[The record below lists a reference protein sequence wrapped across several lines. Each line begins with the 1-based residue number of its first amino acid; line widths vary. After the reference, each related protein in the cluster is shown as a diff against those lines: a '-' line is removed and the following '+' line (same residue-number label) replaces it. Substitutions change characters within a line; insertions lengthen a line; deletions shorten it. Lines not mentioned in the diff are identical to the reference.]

1 MNMRILLAALA
12 LAATPAI
19 QAMEL
24 KWTIYPNNVTA
35 AEGGNY
41 ADWNYGLFLAGKAT
55 SYNSLPREKLGY
67 DQNGCFKLNFGNT
80 VLPDNTPFFFGIM
93 IYDDAA
99 KAYKGSASTQLLSF
113 TKEVD
118 GETKTYYYGSITWK
132 QINDAINNKGFFKT
146 DLSNNAGY
154 IMLTPEPTSGLLLL
168 LGAGLLALRRKA
180 VRV

>member
-24 KWTIYPNNVTA
+24 KWTIHPNNVTA
-35 AEGGNY
+35 AEGCNY
-41 ADWNYGLFLAGKAT
+41 ADWNYGLFLVGKAT
-55 SYNSLPREKLGY
+55 SYNSLQREKWGY
-67 DQNGCFKLNFGNT
+67 DQNGCLKLNFGNT
-80 VLPDNTPFFFGIM
+80 VLPDDTPFFFGIA
-93 IYDDAA
+93 IYD
-99 KAYKGSASTQLLSF
+99 KTYKDSASTELNSF

-118 GETKTYYYGSITWK
+118 GETYYYGGITLG
-132 QINDAINNKGFFKT
+132 QIREAINSKGSFKT

-168 LGAGLLALRRKA
+168 LGTGLLALRRKA

>member
-24 KWTIYPNNVTA
+24 KWTIHPNNVTA

-41 ADWNYGLFLAGKAT
+41 ADWNYGLFLAGTAT
-55 SYNSLPREKLGY
+55 SNNSLPREEWGY
-67 DQNGCFKLNFGNT
+67 DKNGCFKLNFDDT
-80 VLPDNTPFFFGIM
+80 VLLDDTPFFFGIM

-99 KAYKGSASTQLLSF
+99 KAYKGSASTQLNKV
-113 TKEVD
+113 TKEVE
-118 GETKTYYYGSITWK
+118 GKTTTYYYGSITWK
-132 QINDAINNKGFFKT
+132 QINDAIKKDGFFKT
-146 DLSNNAGY
+146 DLSNSAGY

-168 LGAGLLALRRKA
+168 LGTGLLALRRKA

>member
-24 KWTIYPNNVTA
+24 KWTIHPNNVTA

-41 ADWNYGLFLAGKAT
+41 ADWNYGLFLAGTDT
-55 SYNSLPREKLGY
+55 SYSWLPREKWRY
-67 DQNGCFKLNFGNT
+67 DQNGCFKLNFVDT
-80 VLPDNTPFFFGIM
+80 VLQDDTPFFFGIA
-93 IYDDAA
+93 IYD
-99 KAYKGSASTQLLSF
+99 KTYKGSASTQLNKV
-113 TKEVD
+113 TKEVE
-118 GETKTYYYGSITWK
+118 GKTTTYYYGSITWK
-132 QINDAINNKGFFKT
+132 QINDAIKKDGFFKT
-146 DLSNNAGY
+146 DLSNSAGY

-168 LGAGLLALRRKA
+168 LGTGLLALRRKA

>member
-24 KWTIYPNNVTA
+24 KWTIHPNNVTA

-41 ADWNYGLFLAGKAT
+41 ADWNYGLFLAGTDT
-55 SYNSLPREKLGY
+55 SYSWLPRPDQGY
-67 DQNGCFKLNFGNT
+67 FKLDFSNT
-80 VLPDNTPFFFGIM
+80 VFADDTPFFFGIA
-93 IYDDAA
+93 IYD
-99 KAYKGSASTQLLSF
+99 KTYKGSASTKLNSF

-132 QINDAINNKGFFKT
+132 QINDAIKSKGFFKT

-168 LGAGLLALRRKA
+168 LGTGLLALRRKA

>member
-24 KWTIYPNNVTA
+24 KWTIHPSDGTA
-35 AEGGNY
+35 KEGGKY
-41 ADWNYGLFLAGKAT
+41 ADWNYGLFLAGKTTT
-55 SYNSLPREKLGY
+55 SYSWLPRPDKGY
-67 DQNGCFKLNFGNT
+67 FKLDFGDT
-80 VLPDNTPFFFGIM
+80 VFADDTPFFFGIM
-93 IYDDAA
+93 IYDDTA
-99 KAYKGSASTQLLSF
+99 KAYKGSASTQLLS
-113 TKEVD
+113 KVID
-118 GETKTYYYGSITWK
+118 GTTYNYGGITLG
-132 QINDAINNKGFFKT
+132 QIREAINSKGSFKT

-168 LGAGLLALRRKA
+168 LGTGLLALRRKA

>member
-24 KWTIYPNNVTA
+24 KWTIHPSDGTA
-35 AEGGNY
+35 KEGGKY
-41 ADWNYGLFLAGKAT
+41 ADWNYGLFLAGKTTT
-55 SYNSLPREKLGY
+55 SYSWLPRPDKGY
-67 DQNGCFKLNFGNT
+67 FKLDFGDT
-80 VLPDNTPFFFGIM
+80 VLPDDTPFFFGIA
-93 IYDDAA
+93 IYD
-99 KAYKGSASTQLLSF
+99 KTYKDSASTELNSF

-132 QINDAINNKGFFKT
+132 QINDAIKSKGFFKT

-168 LGAGLLALRRKA
+168 LGTGLLALRRKA

>member
-24 KWTIYPNNVTA
+24 KWTIHPNNVTA

-41 ADWNYGLFLAGKAT
+41 ADWNYGLFLAGTAT
-55 SYNSLPREKLGY
+55 SYNSLQREKLGY

-80 VLPDNTPFFFGIM
+80 VLPDDTPFFFGIA
-93 IYDDAA
+93 IYD
-99 KAYKGSASTQLLSF
+99 KTYKGSASTQLNKV
-113 TKEVD
+113 TKEVE
-118 GETKTYYYGSITWK
+118 GKTTTYYYGSITWK
-132 QINDAINNKGFFKT
+132 QINDAINSKGFFKT

-168 LGAGLLALRRKA
+168 LGTGLLALRRKA

>member
-24 KWTIYPNNVTA
+24 KWTIHPSDGTA
-35 AEGGNY
+35 KEGGKY
-41 ADWNYGLFLAGKAT
+41 ADWNYGLFLAGTAT
-55 SYNSLPREKLGY
+55 SYNSLPREKWRY
-67 DQNGCFKLNFGNT
+67 DQNGCFKLNFGDT
-80 VLPDNTPFFFGIM
+80 VLPDDTPFFFGIA
-93 IYDDAA
+93 IYD
-99 KAYKGSASTQLLSF
+99 KTYKDSASTKLNSF

-118 GETKTYYYGSITWK
+118 GETYYYGGITLG
-132 QINDAINNKGFFKT
+132 QIREAINSKGSFKT

-168 LGAGLLALRRKA
+168 LGTGLLALRRKA

>member
-12 LAATPAI
+12 LAATPDI

-24 KWTIYPNNVTA
+24 KWTIHPNNVTA

-41 ADWNYGLFLAGKAT
+41 ADWNYGLFLAGTDT
-55 SYNSLPREKLGY
+55 SYSWLPREKWGY
-67 DQNGCFKLNFGNT
+67 DQNGCFKLNFGDT
-80 VLPDNTPFFFGIM
+80 VLPDDTPFFFGIA
-93 IYDDAA
+93 IYD
-99 KAYKGSASTQLLSF
+99 KTYKDSASTELNSF

-132 QINDAINNKGFFKT
+132 QINDAIKSKGFFKT
-146 DLSNNAGY
+146 DLSNSAGY

-168 LGAGLLALRRKA
+168 LGTGLLALRRKA

>member
-24 KWTIYPNNVTA
+24 KWTIHPNNVTA

-41 ADWNYGLFLAGKAT
+41 ADWNYGLFLAGTAT
-55 SYNSLPREKLGY
+55 SYNSLPREKWRY

-93 IYDDAA
+93 IYDDTA
-99 KAYKGSASTQLLSF
+99 KAYKGSASTQLNKV
-113 TKEVD
+113 TKEVE
-118 GETKTYYYGSITWK
+118 GKTTTYYYGSITWK
-132 QINDAINNKGFFKT
+132 QINDAIKSKGFFKT

-168 LGAGLLALRRKA
+168 LGTGLLALRRKA

>member
-1 MNMRILLAALA
+1 MNMRTLLAALA

-24 KWTIYPNNVTA
+24 KWTIHPNNVTA

-41 ADWNYGLFLAGKAT
+41 ADWNYGLFLAGTAT
-55 SYNSLPREKLGY
+55 SYNSLPREECRY
-67 DQNGCFKLNFGNT
+67 DQNGCFKLNFGDT
-80 VLPDNTPFFFGIM
+80 VLQDNTPFFFGIM
-93 IYDDAA
+93 IYD
-99 KAYKGSASTQLLSF
+99 KTYKGSASTKLNSF
-113 TKEVD
+113 TKEVE
-118 GETKTYYYGSITWK
+118 GKTTTYYYGSITWK
-132 QINDAINNKGFFKT
+132 QINDAINSKGSFKT

-168 LGAGLLALRRKA
+168 LGTGLLALRRKA

>member
-24 KWTIYPNNVTA
+24 KWTIHPSDGTA
-35 AEGGNY
+35 KEGGKY
-41 ADWNYGLFLAGKAT
+41 ADWNYGLFLAGTAT

-67 DQNGCFKLNFGNT
+67 DQNGCFKLNVGDT
-80 VLPDNTPFFFGIM
+80 VLPDDTPFFFGIA
-93 IYDDAA
+93 IYD
-99 KAYKGSASTQLLSF
+99 KTYKCSASTELNSF

-132 QINDAINNKGFFKT
+132 QINDAIKSKGFFKT

-168 LGAGLLALRRKA
+168 LGTGLLALRRKA

>member
-24 KWTIYPNNVTA
+24 KWTIHPSDGTA
-35 AEGGNY
+35 KEGGKY
-41 ADWNYGLFLAGKAT
+41 ADWNYGLFLAGTAT
-55 SYNSLPREKLGY
+55 SYNSLPREKWRY
-67 DQNGCFKLNFGNT
+67 DQNGCFKLNFGDT
-80 VLPDNTPFFFGIM
+80 VLPDDTPFFFGIM
-93 IYDDAA
+93 IYD
-99 KAYKGSASTQLLSF
+99 KTYKGSASTKLNSF

-118 GETKTYYYGSITWK
+118 GETYYYGGITLG
-132 QINDAINNKGFFKT
+132 QIREAINSKGSFKT

-168 LGAGLLALRRKA
+168 LGTGLLALRRKA

>member
-41 ADWNYGLFLAGKAT
+41 ADWNYGLFLAGTAT
-55 SYNSLPREKLGY
+55 SYNSLPRPDQGY
-67 DQNGCFKLNFGNT
+67 FKLDVGDT
-80 VLPDNTPFFFGIM
+80 VFVDDTPFFFGIA
-93 IYDDAA
+93 IYD
-99 KAYKGSASTQLLSF
+99 KTYKDSASTQLLS
-113 TKEVD
+113 KVID
-118 GETKTYYYGSITWK
+118 GTTYYYGGITLG
-132 QINDAINNKGFFKT
+132 QIREAINSKGSFKT

-168 LGAGLLALRRKA
+168 LGTGLLALRRKA

>member
-12 LAATPAI
+12 LLAATPAI

-41 ADWNYGLFLAGKAT
+41 ADWNYGLFLAGSAT
-55 SYNSLPREKLGY
+55 SYNSLPREKWGY
-67 DQNGCFKLNFGNT
+67 DQNGCFKLDFGDT

-93 IYDDAA
+93 IYD
-99 KAYKGSASTQLLSF
+99 KTYKGSASTKLNSF

-118 GETKTYYYGSITWK
+118 GETYYYGGITLG
-132 QINDAINNKGFFKT
+132 QIREAINSKGSFKT
-146 DLSNNAGY
+146 DLSNSAGY

-168 LGAGLLALRRKA
+168 LGTGLLALRRKA

>member
-24 KWTIYPNNVTA
+24 KWTIHPSDGTA
-35 AEGGNY
+35 KEGGKY
-41 ADWNYGLFLAGKAT
+41 ADWNYGLFLAGTAT
-55 SYNSLPREKLGY
+55 SYNSLPREKWRY

-80 VLPDNTPFFFGIM
+80 VFADDTLFFFGIM
-93 IYDDAA
+93 IYDDTA
-99 KAYKGSASTQLLSF
+99 KAYKGSASTQLLS
-113 TKEVD
+113 KVID
-118 GETKTYYYGSITWK
+118 GTTYNYGGITLG
-132 QINDAINNKGFFKT
+132 QIREAINSKGSFKT

-168 LGAGLLALRRKA
+168 LGTGLLALRRKA

>member
-24 KWTIYPNNVTA
+24 KWTIHPNNVTA

-41 ADWNYGLFLAGKAT
+41 ADWSYGLFLAGTAT
-55 SYNSLPREKLGY
+55 SYSWLPRPDQGY
-67 DQNGCFKLNFGNT
+67 FKLNVDDT
-80 VLPDNTPFFFGIM
+80 VLPDVTPFFFGIA
-93 IYDDAA
+93 IYD
-99 KAYKGSASTQLLSF
+99 KTYKGSASTQLNSF

-118 GETKTYYYGSITWK
+118 GETTTYYYGSITWK
-132 QINDAINNKGFFKT
+132 QINDAIKSKGFFKT

-168 LGAGLLALRRKA
+168 LGTGLLALRRKA

>member
-41 ADWNYGLFLAGKAT
+41 ADWNYGLFLAGSAT
-55 SYNSLPREKLGY
+55 SYNSLPREKWGY
-67 DQNGCFKLNFGNT
+67 DQNGCFKLDFGDT
-80 VLPDNTPFFFGIM
+80 VLPDNTPFFFGIA
-93 IYDDAA
+93 IYD
-99 KAYKGSASTQLLSF
+99 KTYKGLASTQLNKV
-113 TKEVD
+113 TKEVE
-118 GETKTYYYGSITWK
+118 GKTTTYYYGSITWK
-132 QINDAINNKGFFKT
+132 QINDAIKKDGFFKT

-168 LGAGLLALRRKA
+168 LGTGLLALRRKA

>member
-24 KWTIYPNNVTA
+24 KWTIHPNNVTA

-41 ADWNYGLFLAGKAT
+41 ADWNYGLFLAGTDT
-55 SYNSLPREKLGY
+55 SYSWLPREKWGY
-67 DQNGCFKLNFGNT
+67 DQNGCFKLNFGDT
-80 VLPDNTPFFFGIM
+80 VLPDDTPFFFGIA
-93 IYDDAA
+93 IYD
-99 KAYKGSASTQLLSF
+99 KTYKDSASTELNSF

-118 GETKTYYYGSITWK
+118 GETYYYGGITLG
-132 QINDAINNKGFFKT
+132 QIREAINSKGSFKT
-146 DLSNNAGY
+146 DLSNSAGY

-168 LGAGLLALRRKA
+168 LETGLLALRRKA

>member
-24 KWTIYPNNVTA
+24 KWTIHPNNVTD

-41 ADWNYGLFLAGKAT
+41 ADWNYGLFLADRAT
-55 SYNSLPREKLGY
+55 SYSWLPRPDQGY
-67 DQNGCFKLNFGNT
+67 FKLDFGNT
-80 VLPDNTPFFFGIM
+80 VFADDTPFFFGIA
-93 IYDDAA
+93 IYD
-99 KAYKGSASTQLLSF
+99 KTYKGSASTKLNS
-113 TKEVD
+113 KVID
-118 GETKTYYYGSITWK
+118 GTTYYYGGITLG
-132 QINDAINNKGFFKT
+132 QIREAINSKGSFKT

-168 LGAGLLALRRKA
+168 LGTGLLALRRKA

>member
-41 ADWNYGLFLAGKAT
+41 ADWNYGLFLAGTAT
-55 SYNSLPREKLGY
+55 SYSWLPRPDKGY
-67 DQNGCFKLNFGNT
+67 FKLDVGDT
-80 VLPDNTPFFFGIM
+80 VLPDDTPFFFGIA
-93 IYDDAA
+93 IYD
-99 KAYKGSASTQLLSF
+99 KTYKGSASTQLNKV
-113 TKEVD
+113 TKEVE
-118 GETKTYYYGSITWK
+118 GKTTTYYYGSITWK
-132 QINDAINNKGFFKT
+132 QINDAIKKDGFFKT
-146 DLSNNAGY
+146 DLSNSAGY

-168 LGAGLLALRRKA
+168 LGTGLLALRRKA

>member
-41 ADWNYGLFLAGKAT
+41 ADWNYGLFLAGTATT
-55 SYNSLPREKLGY
+55 SYNSLPREKWRY
-67 DQNGCFKLNFGNT
+67 DQNGCFKLDFCDT

-93 IYDDAA
+93 IYDDTA
-99 KAYKGSASTQLLSF
+99 KAYKGSASTQLLS
-113 TKEVD
+113 KVID
-118 GETKTYYYGSITWK
+118 GTTYYYGGITLG
-132 QINDAINNKGFFKT
+132 QIREAINSKGSFKT

-168 LGAGLLALRRKA
+168 LGTGLLALRRKA

>member
-35 AEGGNY
+35 AEGGKY
-41 ADWNYGLFLAGKAT
+41 ADWNYGLFLAGTATT
-55 SYNSLPREKLGY
+55 SYSWLPRPDQGY
-67 DQNGCFKLNFGNT
+67 FKLDFGNT
-80 VLPDNTPFFFGIM
+80 VFVDDTPFFFGIA
-93 IYDDAA
+93 IYD
-99 KAYKGSASTQLLSF
+99 KIYKGSASTQLNKV
-113 TKEVD
+113 TKEVN

-132 QINDAINNKGFFKT
+132 QINDAIKSKGFFKT

>member
-24 KWTIYPNNVTA
+24 KWTIHPNNVTA

-41 ADWNYGLFLAGKAT
+41 ADWNYGLFLAGTAT
-55 SYNSLPREKLGY
+55 SYSWLPRPDKGY
-67 DQNGCFKLNFGNT
+67 FKLDVGDT
-80 VLPDNTPFFFGIM
+80 VLPDDTPFFFGIA
-93 IYDDAA
+93 IYD
-99 KAYKGSASTQLLSF
+99 KTYKGSASTQLNKV
-113 TKEVD
+113 TKEVE
-118 GETKTYYYGSITWK
+118 GKTTTYYYGSITWK
-132 QINDAINNKGFFKT
+132 QINDAIKKDGFFKT
-146 DLSNNAGY
+146 DLSNSAGY

-168 LGAGLLALRRKA
+168 LGTGLLALRRKA